1 MAKQEKKEEAK
12 ELTPAEMRRATHE
25 AKVSKKMLTEDSR
38 EEFRKYFVGLKRKLN
53 LAPEIENVI
62 WLHLKAVGM
71 ATKEKFNEGV
81 THFGYK
87 I

>member
-1 MAKQEKKEEAK
+1 MAKQKEQ
-12 ELTPAEMRRATHE
+12 THTGAEMRKAAHE
-25 AKVSKKMLTEDSR
+25 AKMSKKMSIEDSR

-53 LAPEIENVI
+53 LAPEIEQVI

-71 ATKEKFNEGV
+71 DKKDKFNEGV
-81 THFGYK
+81 QHFGYK

>member
-1 MAKQEKKEEAK
+1 MAKEAK
-12 ELTPAEMRRATHE
+12 VEMSPAEMRKTIHE
-25 AKVSKKMLTEDSR
+25 SKLAKKGAIEDSR

-53 LAPEIENVI
+53 LQPELEQVI

>member
-1 MAKQEKKEEAK
+1 MAKQEKQ
-12 ELTPAEMRRATHE
+12 ELSPAEQRKANHE
-25 AKVSKKMLTEDSR
+25 AKLAKKGAIEDSR

-53 LAPEIENVI
+53 LQPEIEQVL
-62 WLHLKAVGM
+62 WLHLKEVGM

>member
-1 MAKQEKKEEAK
+1 MAKEKEVQPEMSGK
-12 ELTPAEMRRATHE
+12 EMRKAAHE
-25 AKVSKKMLTEDSR
+25 SKMMQKAVIEDSR

-53 LAPEIENVI
+53 LAPELENVI

-71 ATKEKFNEGV
+71 DKKEKFNEGV

>member
-1 MAKQEKKEEAK
+1 MAKEKREQ
-12 ELTPAEMRRATHE
+12 LTPAEMRKAIHE
-25 AKVSKKMLTEDSR
+25 SKKAKKDFEDSR

-53 LAPEIENVI
+53 LQPELEQVI
-62 WLHLKAVGM
+62 WLHLKAVNM

>member
-1 MAKQEKKEEAK
+1 MAKQEKQEM
-12 ELTPAEMRRATHE
+12 TPAQVRKATHE
-25 AKVSKKMLTEDSR
+25 AKLAKKGAIEDSR

-53 LAPEIENVI
+53 LAPEIEQVI

>member
-1 MAKQEKKEEAK
+1 MAKEQRV
-12 ELTPAEMRRATHE
+12 ELTPAEMRKATHE
-25 AKVSKKMLTEDSR
+25 AKLAKKGPIEDTR

-53 LAPEIENVI
+53 LAPELEMVI
-62 WLHLKAVGM
+62 WVHLQAVGM

-81 THFGYK
+81 KHFGYK

>member
-1 MAKQEKKEEAK
+1 MAKEQKEQ
-12 ELTPAEMRRATHE
+12 LTPAEMRKAAHE
-25 AKVSKKMLTEDSR
+25 AKKAAKKVFQDSR
-38 EEFRKYFVGLKRKLN
+38 EDFRVYFVGLKKKLN
-53 LAPEIENVI
+53 LAPEIEQVI

-81 THFGYK
+81 RHFGYK

>member
-1 MAKQEKKEEAK
+1 MAKQEKKEEVQGP
-12 ELTPAEMRRATHE
+12 TPAEMRRASHE
-25 AKVSKKMLTEDSR
+25 ARNGKQIAIEDSR
-38 EEFRKYFVGLKRKLN
+38 EEFRKYFVELKRKLK

-62 WLHLKAVGM
+62 WLHLKAVNM
-71 ATKEKFNEGV
+71 ATKDKFNEGV

>member
-1 MAKQEKKEEAK
+1 MAKENKV
-12 ELTPAEMRRATHE
+12 ELTPAEMRKATHD
-25 AKVSKKMLTEDSR
+25 AKLATKGPIEDSR

-53 LAPEIENVI
+53 LAPELEHVI

-71 ATKEKFNEGV
+71 DKKDKFNEGV

>member
-1 MAKQEKKEEAK
+1 MAKEEKVEM
-12 ELTPAEMRRATHE
+12 TPAEMRKAIHE
-25 AKVSKKMLTEDSR
+25 AKLDKKGAIEDSR

-53 LAPEIENVI
+53 LQPELEQVI
-62 WLHLKAVGM
+62 WLHLKAMSM

>member
-1 MAKQEKKEEAK
+1 MNKQNKNESV
-12 ELTPAEMRRATHE
+12 LVT
-25 AKVSKKMLTEDSR
+25 SEDMTDTR

-53 LAPEIENVI
+53 LAPELEHVL

-71 ATKEKFNEGV
+71 DKKEKFNEGV
-81 THFGYK
+81 QHFGYK

>member
-1 MAKQEKKEEAK
+1 MAKEQKA
-12 ELTPAEMRRATHE
+12 ELTPAEMRKAIHE
-25 AKVSKKMLTEDSR
+25 SKLAKKGPIEDSR

-53 LAPEIENVI
+53 LAPELENVI
-62 WLHLKAVGM
+62 WVHLKAVGM
-71 ATKEKFNEGV
+71 DKKEQFNEGV